1 MKLSGKRIDAFLKAP
16 AADVVAVLVFGPESS
31 LIHERVAALVAAVAG
46 VPADPFRFVEL
57 PALAL
62 RSDPAR
68 LTDEA
73 AALSFS
79 GGRRLVRVR
88 DAGDALT
95 AAFSQLL
102 SGAGAGAPG
111 LVVAEAGDLGKRSSL
126 RLLFEGASAAA
137 AIACYAEDAASL
149 RTVIR
154 DTLTG
159 QGLSVDGDAL
169 DFLSV
174 QLGANRAVTRAEL
187 EKLSLYMG
195 GPGRVTLG
203 DAMAAVGDSAALSLG
218 AIVTAAGAGDF
229 GTLDKALQTAF
240 AEGASPVAIVRV
252 AAQHITRLVQAQA
265 LVAAGKTPD
274 QAMMSLKPPVIFHQK
289 PAFLQQMRHWSR
301 PRLGQALNVLT
312 DAELAGKTTGA
323 PALALATRALL
334 QVAHAAR
341 SGGGR
346 S

>member
-1 MKLSGKRIDAFLKAP
+1 MKLTGKRIEAFLKAP
-16 AADVVAVLVFGPESS
+16 AADVAAILVFGPEPS

-46 VPADPFRFVEL
+46 VPADPFRCIEL
-57 PALAL
+57 PAVAL

-68 LTDEA
+68 LMDEA

-88 DAGDALT
+88 DVGDALT
-95 AAFSQLL
+95 TAFSQLL
-102 SGAGAGAPG
+102 SGAAAPGPG

-126 RLLFEGASAAA
+126 RLLFEGAPAAA

-154 DTLTG
+154 DTLTA
-159 QGLSVDGDAL
+159 QNLSVDGDAL
-169 DFLSV
+169 DFLSA

-187 EKLSLYMG
+187 EKLALYVG
-195 GPGRVTLG
+195 TAGRVTLA

-218 AIVTAAGAGDF
+218 AIVMAAGAGDF
-229 GTLDKALQTAF
+229 ATLDKALQTAF

-265 LVAAGKTPD
+265 LLAAGKTPD
-274 QAMMSLKPPVIFHQK
+274 QAMASLRPPVIFHQK
-289 PAFLQQMRHWSR
+289 PAFAQQMRRWSR
-301 PRLGQALNVLT
+301 DRLGRALDLLT
-312 DAELAGKTTGA
+312 EAELACKTTGA

-341 SGGGR
+341 SGSGR
-346 S
+346 Q